1 LIALPIFASEIEKM
15 TTKTIKEKPY
25 VGSFK
30 TSHAL
35 AKKVRIKCAKEGT
48 TLSAKVEELLKE
60 YTSTK

>member
-1 LIALPIFASEIEKM
+1 MA
-15 TTKTIKEKPY
+15 TKTTKEKPY

>member
-1 LIALPIFASEIEKM
+1 MFAKEIEKM
-15 TTKTIKEKPY
+15 AKKITKEKPY

-30 TSHAL
+30 TTHTL

-60 YTSTK
+60 YTATK